1 MMNLLLYS
9 IQLFYLFTKSMNNKV
24 SLIIAAFILSSGLY
38 AQTRKYSNEFLN
50 IGVGARALG
59 MSNAFTAR
67 VNDVTAGYWNPAGL
81 TQMEGDFQVG
91 LMHSEYFAGI
101 AKYDYGGFATRI
113 DEKSVLGVSVLRFAV
128 DDIPNTTQL
137 IDQNGNV
144 NYANIKS
151 FTAADYAFLISYAR
165 EMGITGL
172 SLGGNVKVIYRNVGD
187 FANAYGFGLDFSA
200 LYKKDNWAFS
210 AVAKDITSTF
220 NAWSYT
226 LDDQTEKVFIATGND
241 LPENG
246 LEITLPQ
253 LILGA
258 GRLINFGEK
267 FSAFTELDLG
277 VTFDGERN
285 DLISSDPISISPRFG
300 LELAY
305 QQFIFLRGG
314 IGNFQKEQTVLG
326 VSQTTFQPNFGV
338 GVKFKGFSIDYALTD
353 IGDQSASLYSNVF
366 SLRIDLNKKGS

>member
-1 MMNLLLYS
+1 
-9 IQLFYLFTKSMNNKV
+9 MNNKV

-113 DEKSVLGVSVLRFAV
+113 DEKSVLGVSVLRFAI

-144 NYANIKS
+144 NYQDIKS
-151 FTAADYAFLISYAR
+151 FTAADYAFLVSYAR
-165 EMGITGL
+165 EMGIPGL

-200 LYKKDNWAFS
+200 LYKRDNWAFS
-210 AVAKDITSTF
+210 AVGKDITSTF

-226 LDDQTEKVFIATGND
+226 LDDQTEQVFLATNNE
-241 LPENG
+241 LPENA

-258 GRLINFGEK
+258 GRKFNFGDK

-314 IGNFQKEQTVLG
+314 VGNFQKEQTVLG
-326 VSQTTFQPNFGV
+326 LSQTTFQPNFGV
-338 GVKFKGFSIDYALTD
+338 GVQFKGFSIDYALTD

-366 SLRIDLNKKGS
+366 SLRIELNKKGS

>member
-1 MMNLLLYS
+1 
-9 IQLFYLFTKSMNNKV
+9 MNNKAY
-24 SLIIAAFILSSGLY
+24 LILAAFVFSSSLF

-59 MSNAFTAR
+59 MSNAFSAR
-67 VNDVTAGYWNPAGL
+67 ANDVTAGYWNPAGL
-81 TQMEGDFQVG
+81 TQIEGDFQVG

-113 DEKSVLGVSVLRFAV
+113 DEKSVIGFSVLRFGV

-144 NYANIKS
+144 NYDNIKS

-165 EMGITGL
+165 ETNITGL
-172 SLGGNVKVIYRNVGD
+172 SLGGNAKVIYRNVGD
-187 FANAYGFGLDFSA
+187 FANAYCFGVDFSA

-210 AVAKDITSTF
+210 AVGKDVTSTF

-226 LDDQTEKVFIATGND
+226 LDDETESVFINTGNEI
-241 LPENG
+241 PENG

-285 DLISSDPISISPRFG
+285 DLISADPISISPRFG

-305 QQFIFLRGG
+305 QKFIFLRGG
-314 IGNFQKEQTVLG
+314 VGNFQKEQTVLG
-326 VSQTTFQPNFGV
+326 LSQTTFQPNFGV
-338 GVKFKGFSIDYALTD
+338 GVQFKGFSIDYALTD
-353 IGDQSASLYSNVF
+353 VGDQSASLYSNVF
-366 SLRIDLNKKGS
+366 SLRIELNKKGS